1 MGKPCKVK
9 EKFKTFM
16 EAKAFATQYHED
28 IVLTFYPMTAYYC
41 TKHKCYHVGHD
52 RYTKKV
58 DKNSAE
64 DVE

>member
-1 MGKPCKVK
+1 MGKPCKEK
-9 EKFKTFM
+9 EKFKTFT
-16 EAKAFATQYHED
+16 EAKAFATKYHED
-28 IVLTFYPMTAYYC
+28 IVLTFHPMTAYYC
-41 TKHKCYHVGHD
+41 NKHRGYHVGHD